1 MGALVNN
8 LRQYINK
15 LPKKKLYAYLF
26 AFVTIVGGSVV
37 GLSFVNNENYQ
48 PLFAGLSTEDA
59 SMVVAKLKEQKIP
72 YQLGGNGTII
82 YVPKEKV
89 YDVRLA
95 LASHNSLPGGG
106 GTGFELFDK
115 TSYGMTEFMQNINY
129 KRALQGELS
138 KTINQMPGVKSSRVH
153 IAIPDRTLFSDKEK
167 EVTASIFLKLS
178 SSKALSKE
186 EVLGLTHLVAGSV
199 EGLKPDN
206 ITIVDSRGKVLYK
219 GEQGDASVVLS
230 SQHYEIQKNVEKKIE
245 DSVQAMLDR
254 FIPSNKSIV
263 KVSVDLN
270 LRKVEKVE
278 EEYHPDKRVQNS
290 EKRILEK
297 SVNSSGKPGGVPGVA
312 SAVSERNAQQQV
324 AGNQGKNSESSREES
339 QSTFD
344 TSKTVSKIVEPF
356 GDIKKISLAVLLDGK
371 YETKGEGKK
380 QEIRYIPRSQKE
392 LTEIKN
398 LISGAIGFD
407 QERGDKIEVVNIAFE
422 TDTFREDIVAA
433 DNQGWRDTITQS
445 MKYFFTA
452 LIVFAVIFFVIK
464 PALNILKISR
474 RDSRETIKLNQI
486 NDTLEIK
493 GAAAN
498 YAKNLSGDSIQ
509 PVIKALNPFSD
520 LLQNKA
526 LATSILK
533 EWARRES

>member
-1 MGALVNN
+1 MGALVKN

-59 SMVVAKLKEQKIP
+59 SMVVAKLKEQKIS

-95 LASHNSLPGGG
+95 LASHNSLPGSG

-219 GEQGDASVVLS
+219 GEQGDASVALS

-263 KVSVDLN
+263 KVTVDLN

-324 AGNQGKNSESSREES
+324 AGTQGKNSESSREES

-407 QERGDKIEVVNIAFE
+407 PERGDKIEVINIAFE

-433 DNQGWRDTITQS
+433 DSQGWRDTIAQS

-464 PALNILKISR
+464 PVLNILKISR

-498 YAKNLSGDSIQ
+498 YAKNLSGDSVQ